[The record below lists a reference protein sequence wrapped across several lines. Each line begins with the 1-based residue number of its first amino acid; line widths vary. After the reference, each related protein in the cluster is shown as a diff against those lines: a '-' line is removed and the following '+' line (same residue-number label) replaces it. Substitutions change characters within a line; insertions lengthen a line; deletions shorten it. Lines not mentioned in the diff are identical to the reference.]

1 MVLAGQDYRLTE
13 EYLAAHSRRDRSRPA
28 IARWLDKHHGKPTAT
43 TGRRRKTWRS
53 PSADECDSWLRL
65 TRRMK
70 SVKASTMRSYTC
82 TRRGYEAHCASFT
95 PPLDP
100 YPLTANV
107 VGVWLVRRYS
117 EEGLMSNM
125 SNTKPLVSALT
136 HFARTELRLDLDVR
150 PHPGMDAVE
159 RSELHRICVALAE
172 MEDIA
177 ARRSIPLTA
186 LLLRMMIDGRDMPT
200 WHAGITA
207 DELRLIRDVARYGLN
222 RVCMLRRDDCRGDKQ
237 LAAMYR
243 SEDGY
248 DGRLLVEPRE
258 GPPHR
263 CVGGGARAG
272 RRARRR
278 LD

>member
-1 MVLAGQDYRLTE
+1 MVLEGQDYRLTE
-13 EYLAAHSRRDRSRPA
+13 EYLAAHPRRDRSLPS
-28 IARWLDKHHGKPTAT
+28 ISSWLDKHHGKATTT
-43 TGRRRKTWRS
+43 TGRRRRKAWRK
-53 PSADECDSWLRL
+53 PSADECGSWLRL

-70 SVKASTMRSYTC
+70 SVKASTLRSYSSTC
-82 TRRGYEAHCASFT
+82 RSYEAHCQSFT

-100 YPLTANV
+100 YPLTADV

-125 SNTKPLVSALT
+125 SNTKPLISALT

-150 PHPGMDAVE
+150 PYPGMDAVE
-159 RSELHRICVALAE
+159 RAELHRICVALAE

-200 WHAGITA
+200 WHDGITA
-207 DELRLIRDVARYGLN
+207 DELRLVRDVARYGLN

-248 DGRLLVEPRE
+248 AGRLLVEP
-258 GPPHR
+258 GKAHSTA
-263 CVGGGARAG
+263 VWS
-272 RRARRR
+272 
-278 LD
+278 